1 MKINRRNKRVWLA
14 ALGVFVAVFLFTFLT
29 AKFKGDEDVDAANLA
44 NFDAGYI
51 MSDYQMG
58 NYNSMSEADIQ
69 RFLTAKNPCNN
80 TDYNSYVSM
89 TNRYPGY
96 SWHWA
101 NGHFICISEERFGDG
116 EVIGSGDTA
125 AHIIWQAAQDY
136 RINPQVL
143 IVLLQKE
150 QGLIT
155 DTFPHNRQYR
165 AATGYGCPD
174 TAACSSQYYGFK
186 NQVRK
191 AAAMFRT
198 VLDGGWTN
206 YPLGWNYVQYNPN
219 SACGGSWINI
229 RSLATSALYRYTPY
243 QPNASA
249 LAAGYGTGDTCGA
262 YGNRNFYNY
271 FEDWFGGITSTQ
283 NSTRIVEGEYYIQPV
298 EDSSLVLSMING
310 ESRDGANVSLRYKDD
325 VMNYGWKVI
334 YNSATSDYSI
344 IDVRS
349 GKSLDVYNAEIKDGT
364 NVQLWTNND
373 TCAQRWK
380 IIRIDGDRV
389 KILSACSYKALD
401 VSAGFIKDGNNIQI
415 WADNDTNAQR
425 WRFVPVSNIQEGM
438 YHIASSID
446 DSKMIDISG
455 GSQVAK
461 DGTNVHLWKQNYT
474 AAQQWYISK
483 DSDGYYMI
491 KNLQSGKYLDV
502 AGAGVKNGTNMQV
515 WTGNNT
521 CAQKWRIM
529 RKGDYYEFISA
540 CSMKVL
546 DLKDSDV
553 TPGTNIQLH
562 GANDMNAQKWV
573 LKSINKINDG
583 DYNVVSM
590 VSGGKVVD
598 IAGNQKGD
606 GVNVQIYENNGT
618 SAQKWRITYNKSD
631 GYYTIYNKGVEK
643 ALDVRWGAR
652 KNGTNVQMWEKNTT
666 CAQKWLIEDTGN
678 GFGISSA
685 CSGLMLDVA
694 GGKNINGTNIQ
705 LYEPNDTNAQRWILR

>member
-1 MKINRRNKRVWLA
+1 MKINRRNKKVWLT

-29 AKFKGDEDVDAANLA
+29 AKFKGDEDVGAANLA

-101 NGHFICISEERFGDG
+101 NGHFVCISEERFGDG

-271 FEDWFGGITSTQ
+271 FEDWFGGITWDGWPDLSVVMS
-283 NSTRIVEGEYYIQPV
+283 NNRIAGVGTDLGVNYRTYIQHYGWLDWVNGGEMAGTAGYSARV
-298 EDSSLVLSMING
+298 EAIQLKLPNGLSGIEYRTHVQGVGWMDYV
-310 ESRDGANVSLRYKDD
+310 RDGATSGTMGESKRVEALQVRLTGDLARRYDVYYRTHVQSLGWTDWVKNDEISGTTGQSLRVEAVQIKLVKKDLGLGPEYSAH
-325 VMNYGWKVI
+325 VQSYGWMDWAK
-334 YNSATSDYSI
+334 
-344 IDVRS
+344 
-349 GKSLDVYNAEIKDGT
+349 NAKAIGT
-364 NVQLWTNND
+364 TGQSKRVE
-373 TCAQRWK
+373 A
-380 IIRIDGDRV
+380 V
-389 KILSACSYKALD
+389 KIKLPSGMVGDIIYRVHVQSYGWMD
-401 VSAGFIKDGNNIQI
+401 
-415 WADNDTNAQR
+415 W
-425 WRFVPVSNIQEGM
+425 
-438 YHIASSID
+438 
-446 DSKMIDISG
+446 
-455 GSQVAK
+455 
-461 DGTNVHLWKQNYT
+461 
-474 AAQQWYISK
+474 
-483 DSDGYYMI
+483 
-491 KNLQSGKYLDV
+491 
-502 AGAGVKNGTNMQV
+502 VKNG
-515 WTGNNT
+515 
-521 CAQKWRIM
+521 
-529 RKGDYYEFISA
+529 E
-540 CSMKVL
+540 
-546 DLKDSDV
+546 
-553 TPGTNIQLH
+553 
-562 GANDMNAQKWV
+562 
-573 LKSINKINDG
+573 
-583 DYNVVSM
+583 
-590 VSGGKVVD
+590 
-598 IAGNQKGD
+598 IAGTTGQSKR
-606 GVNVQIYENNGT
+606 VEAIE
-618 SAQKWRITYNKSD
+618 IEL
-631 GYYTIYNKGVEK
+631 VEK
-643 ALDVRWGAR
+643 
-652 KNGTNVQMWEKNTT
+652 
-666 CAQKWLIEDTGN
+666 
-678 GFGISSA
+678 
-685 CSGLMLDVA
+685 
-694 GGKNINGTNIQ
+694 
-705 LYEPNDTNAQRWILR
+705 

>member
-249 LAAGYGTGDTCGA
+249 LAAGYGTGDACGA

-271 FEDWFGGITSTQ
+271 FEDWFGGVTSTGYSRMDTPRYMV
-283 NSTRIVEGEYYIQPV
+283 NVETGEVEMYRYKRYDNGGMCLSDSEKNGFCVPYVKLKNVDWEWNDMETPRYLTSNRNTIRVDLTEGSNKTDLSDSTIYYNKKTVLPDGRQCLLPEDQKYISWCAVFDTMEETKFKEQEMAFPRAMEAKAQTYFIDLITKKRVLTVNKGDSYDFYRKVYLPDTGTCLIVENKQGCILETDLMETWNKMQSERMMVTKDDIYKINIYTGQYDKSVLMNKGMERRFVSKTYYGGEWCLRTEYDENEDNNNCVPLSKLGETWEKLINV
-298 EDSSLVLSMING
+298 EMREIWLGAQKRNAFTLVGGLIMTSE
-310 ESRDGANVSLRYKDD
+310 ESRVFVSKIYIPSMGKWCYRTQYDD
-325 VMNYGWKVI
+325 NLNTNYCF
-334 YNSATSDYSI
+334 
-344 IDVRS
+344 
-349 GKSLDVYNAEIKDGT
+349 L
-364 NVQLWTNND
+364 
-373 TCAQRWK
+373 
-380 IIRIDGDRV
+380 
-389 KILSACSYKALD
+389 
-401 VSAGFIKDGNNIQI
+401 
-415 WADNDTNAQR
+415 
-425 WRFVPVSNIQEGM
+425 
-438 YHIASSID
+438 
-446 DSKMIDISG
+446 
-455 GSQVAK
+455 
-461 DGTNVHLWKQNYT
+461 
-474 AAQQWYISK
+474 
-483 DSDGYYMI
+483 
-491 KNLQSGKYLDV
+491 
-502 AGAGVKNGTNMQV
+502 
-515 WTGNNT
+515 
-521 CAQKWRIM
+521 
-529 RKGDYYEFISA
+529 EF
-540 CSMKVL
+540 
-546 DLKDSDV
+546 DLK
-553 TPGTNIQLH
+553 
-562 GANDMNAQKWV
+562 
-573 LKSINKINDG
+573 
-583 DYNVVSM
+583 
-590 VSGGKVVD
+590 
-598 IAGNQKGD
+598 
-606 GVNVQIYENNGT
+606 
-618 SAQKWRITYNKSD
+618 
-631 GYYTIYNKGVEK
+631 
-643 ALDVRWGAR
+643 
-652 KNGTNVQMWEKNTT
+652 
-666 CAQKWLIEDTGN
+666 
-678 GFGISSA
+678 
-685 CSGLMLDVA
+685 
-694 GGKNINGTNIQ
+694 
-705 LYEPNDTNAQRWILR
+705 

>member
-1 MKINRRNKRVWLA
+1 MKINRRNKKVWLV

-29 AKFKGDEDVDAANLA
+29 AKFKGDEDVDAVNLA

-249 LAAGYGTGDTCGA
+249 LAAGYGVGDSCGA

-271 FEDWFGGITSTQ
+271 FEDWFGGVKDTYKEI
-283 NSTRIVEGEYYIQPV
+283 IVEAQTKYARMVADGTYQIISKASPDKSIDIKGGVYEGMTSSAPLQIYPTKTSNRENQLFRIEY
-298 EDSSLVLSMING
+298 DKNTG
-310 ESRDGANVSLRYKDD
+310 F
-325 VMNYGWKVI
+325 
-334 YNSATSDYSI
+334 YSI
-344 IDVRS
+344 TNPTTGMSVDVKGAS
-349 GKSLDVYNAEIKDGT
+349 TEDKTHTQVYPSH
-364 NVQLWTNND
+364 
-373 TCAQRWK
+373 
-380 IIRIDGDRV
+380 DR
-389 KILSACSYKALD
+389 C
-401 VSAGFIKDGNNIQI
+401 
-415 WADNDTNAQR
+415 
-425 WRFVPVSNIQEGM
+425 
-438 YHIASSID
+438 
-446 DSKMIDISG
+446 
-455 GSQVAK
+455 
-461 DGTNVHLWKQNYT
+461 
-474 AAQQWYISK
+474 
-483 DSDGYYMI
+483 
-491 KNLQSGKYLDV
+491 
-502 AGAGVKNGTNMQV
+502 
-515 WTGNNT
+515 
-521 CAQKWRIM
+521 
-529 RKGDYYEFISA
+529 
-540 CSMKVL
+540 
-546 DLKDSDV
+546 
-553 TPGTNIQLH
+553 
-562 GANDMNAQKWV
+562 
-573 LKSINKINDG
+573 
-583 DYNVVSM
+583 
-590 VSGGKVVD
+590 
-598 IAGNQKGD
+598 NQDWLFEQDK
-606 GVNVQIYENNGT
+606 
-618 SAQKWRITYNKSD
+618 D
-631 GYYTIYNKGVEK
+631 GYYTIISRCSNK
-643 ALDVRWGAR
+643 ALDAALSSSFVNIFTSHGGD
-652 KNGTNVQMWEKNTT
+652 N
-666 CAQKWLIEDTGN
+666 QKW
-678 GFGISSA
+678 
-685 CSGLMLDVA
+685 
-694 GGKNINGTNIQ
+694 Q
-705 LYEPNDTNAQRWILR
+705 LVKE